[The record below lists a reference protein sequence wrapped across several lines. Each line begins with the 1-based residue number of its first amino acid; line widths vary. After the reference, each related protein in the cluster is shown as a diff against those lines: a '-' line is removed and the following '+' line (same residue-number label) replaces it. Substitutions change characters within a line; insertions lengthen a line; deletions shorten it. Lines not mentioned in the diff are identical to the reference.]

1 MNQIT
6 VKLQVPVEHDGRT
19 YNELV
24 FREPTVADM
33 ITAEKFEKETL
44 ESNAVLLAAMADV
57 SLPVIKR
64 LKVYDYNACDTLTVP
79 LFLPP
84 DKRPGEGEDPNVE
97 AVTEKP

>member
-1 MNQIT
+1 MSQIT

-33 ITAEKFEKETL
+33 ITAEKFEKDTL

-64 LKVYDYNACDTLTVP
+64 LKLYDYNICDMQTVP

-84 DKRPGEGEDPNVE
+84 DKRAGEGEDPNAE
-97 AVTEKP
+97 AVTEQP

>member
-1 MNQIT
+1 MDQIT
-6 VKLQVPVEHDGRT
+6 VKLQSPVEHDGRT

-33 ITAEKFEKETL
+33 IQAEKFEKDTL
-44 ESNAVLLAAMADV
+44 ESNAVLLAALADV

-64 LKVYDYNACDTLTVP
+64 LKLYDYNACDMQTVP

-84 DKRPGEGEDPNVE
+84 DKRPGEGEDPNAE
-97 AVTEKP
+97 AVTEQP

>member
-6 VKLQVPVEHDGRT
+6 VKLQVSVEHDGRT

-33 ITAEKFEKETL
+33 ITAEKFEKDTL

-64 LKVYDYNACDTLTVP
+64 LKLYDYTICDTLTVP

-84 DKRPGEGEDPNVE
+84 DKRPGEGQDPNAE
-97 AVTEKP
+97 AVTEEA